1 MASSAAGH
9 RQSQLPSTRRRISPK
24 EDPPSGWSSPG
35 LTSEEVGPRAIRTLH
50 IRGRD
55 TARPASLWEKVLR
68 PPDAGCRLL
77 VG

>member
-1 MASSAAGH
+1 
-9 RQSQLPSTRRRISPK
+9 
-24 EDPPSGWSSPG
+24 
-35 LTSEEVGPRAIRTLH
+35 LTSEEARSEAIRTLH

-68 PPDAGCRLL
+68 PPDTGCRLL